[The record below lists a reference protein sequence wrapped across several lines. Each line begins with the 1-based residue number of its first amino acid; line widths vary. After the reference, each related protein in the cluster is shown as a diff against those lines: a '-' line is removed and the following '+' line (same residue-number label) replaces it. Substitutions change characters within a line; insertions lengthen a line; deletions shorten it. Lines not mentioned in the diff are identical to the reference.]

1 MLHVTHAPGKALW
14 GDMLGRGTPKVWP
27 SYRSHTS
34 TCAHQLRPGSLD
46 MASVGLLWPVGGRG
60 VCVHTHAHVCTG
72 ESALISLSSSS
83 SQVLVGLSAQIPY
96 LSGILGPGH
105 GGRRQAGPAWGRRGM
120 QGKPAPQCVSTMF
133 YPQCLHLLV
142 PACLHGA
149 PAILRKS
156 GLDAARCQK

>member
-14 GDMLGRGTPKVWP
+14 GDRLGRGTPKVWP

-83 SQVLVGLSAQIPY
+83 SQVHPWLVSVLKY
-96 LSGILGPGH
+96 LTYLESWALDMEEG
-105 GGRRQAGPAWGRRGM
+105 
-120 QGKPAPQCVSTMF
+120 GKPGLPGGAGACRESQRHSVSALCFTHSVFICWFRHVFMEPQL
-133 YPQCLHLLV
+133 Y
-142 PACLHGA
+142 
-149 PAILRKS
+149 S
-156 GLDAARCQK
+156 GNLG